1 MDKFIIIDASA
12 VLHRAWHAIPPLK
25 NSQGKTINAVYGFTS
40 LLLRILYKDKPDYL
54 AVAFDTKAPT
64 FRHKKYKEY
73 KANRVPQPPEFY
85 KQIPLAKSI
94 LESFDLK
101 SFSQNGL
108 EADDLIGALNNTKKE
123 INNLSA
129 RIITGDLD
137 LLQLVDDKTEVYF
150 LQQGLNQNRIYNSS
164 EVIERFGVSPEQ
176 IIDLKA
182 LVGDPSDNISGLMN
196 VGPQTASKLIQEL
209 GNIENIYQYLEKP
222 LSSQPKNLIKE
233 SLAQNLIKNKKKVIL
248 NKTLVTIVDKAP
260 GINVSILQNCRVS
273 EIDIKKVLKTFE
285 KIGFKN
291 LSKRLRILIAEKKQT
306 KLF

>member
-12 VLHRAWHAIPPLK
+12 VLYRAWHAIPPLK

>member
-12 VLHRAWHAIPPLK
+12 VLHRAWHALPQLK
-25 NSQGKTINAVYGFTS
+25 NSNGQTINAVYGFTS
-40 LLLRILYKDKPDYL
+40 LLLRILYKDKPNYL

-73 KANRVPQPPEFY
+73 KANRIAQPPEFY

-94 LESFDLK
+94 LDSFDIK

-108 EADDLIGALNNTKKE
+108 EADDLIGALNSTKKE
-123 INNLSA
+123 INNLNA

-137 LLQLVDDKTEVYF
+137 LLQLVNNRTEVYF
-150 LQQGLNQNRIYNSS
+150 LQQGLSQNKIYNPS
-164 EVIERFGVSPEQ
+164 EVFKRFGVSPKQ

-182 LVGDPSDNISGLMN
+182 LVGDPSDNISGLMK
-196 VGPQTASKLIQEL
+196 VGPKTASQLIQKF
-209 GNIENIYQYLEKP
+209 GNIEGIYKYLEKP
-222 LSSQPKNLIKE
+222 SSRQSKNLIKE
-233 SLAQNLIKNKKKVIL
+233 SLAENLIKNKGKVIL

-260 GINVSILQNCRVS
+260 GINISVLQNCRVS
-273 EIDIKKVLKTFE
+273 KIDTEKVLKVFE
-285 KIGFKN
+285 KLGFKS
-291 LSKRLRILIAEKKQT
+291 LSKRLNTLTAEKKQT